1 MINNWLFEELSLDN
15 PGVLYTRVPEELFNE
30 IKAGVAPAA
39 KAAIPYQDALVGN
52 IEEEYRFPLS
62 NDFVGFLNTMWV
74 AYRER
79 FQMWLDSQYS
89 IADYAWINLMKK
101 GEFNPLH
108 LHDGV
113 VSWVLWVD
121 IPYDLEEEIKTESMQ
136 RQYYPTASMFQ
147 FVYNKL
153 DGHLSH
159 KTLPIDKSWEGSM
172 VMFPAYLK
180 HQVYPFS
187 TSNGR
192 RVSIASNIN
201 LV

>member
-1 MINNWLFEELSLDN
+1 MSWTFEEISLDN
-15 PGVLYTRVPEELFNE
+15 PGVLITKVPEDLFAELKNSIASAVE
-30 IKAGVAPAA
+30 AA
-39 KAAIPYQDALVGN
+39 VPYHDDLVGN

-62 NDFVGFLNTMWV
+62 QNFIEFVNLMWT

-79 FQMWLDSQYS
+79 FQVWLDKQYN
-89 IADYAWINLMKK
+89 IPDYAWINLMKK

-108 LHDGV
+108 IHDGH
-113 VSWVLWVD
+113 VSWVVWLD
-121 IPYDLEEEIKTESMQ
+121 IPYDLQDEIKSESKQ

-153 DGHLSH
+153 NGELSFL
-159 KTLPIDKSWEGSM
+159 TLPIDKTWEGSM

-187 TSNGR
+187 TSDGQR
-192 RVSIASNIN
+192 ISIASNIN